1 MTKYFTG
8 RTEQGKHF
16 QHMLLLELT
25 YFGPYSEVKGEK
37 LVRERNVDVGQKAK
51 TTGER
56 GSR

>member
-1 MTKYFTG
+1 
-8 RTEQGKHF
+8 
-16 QHMLLLELT
+16 MLLLELT